1 VRTPPILD
9 QKEAFMSNVFLAGW
23 LVAIAAFPAV
33 FSQETPRRPAASDVR
48 TRDVYVSVLDSKD
61 APVAGLTAADFTVRE
76 DGVVREVVRAA
87 PATAPMQ
94 IVLLVDDSEAM
105 TPALQPMREGL
116 TKFVDQLNAHAEIG
130 IVTVGERSTSLV
142 PSTTDANALKRGINR
157 IFARPGAGAYLLDAI
172 VDVSDGFKKRKSE
185 RPVIVAVTME
195 GVQFSNLQYDT
206 VLKALEASGATLH
219 VLSVGMPSSSME
231 DEMRNVNMTVAEGTQ
246 RTGGRR
252 DQVMA
257 ISGIP
262 QALQRL
268 GDELLHQYVV
278 TYGRPDTLI
287 PPQKIQVTTTRPGVT
302 VRART
307 RISGR

>member
-1 VRTPPILD
+1 MTD
-9 QKEAFMSNVFLAGW
+9 VFLAVW
-23 LVAIAAFPAV
+23 LVALTAIPAV
-33 FSQETPRRPAASDVR
+33 FPQEAARRPAASDVR
-48 TRDVYVSVLDSKD
+48 TRDVYVSVLDNKD
-61 APVAGLTAADFTVRE
+61 APVPGLTLADFEVRE
-76 DGVVREVVRAA
+76 DGLVREVVRAS

-116 TKFVDQLNAHAEIG
+116 TTFVDKVQGHGEVG
-130 IVTVGERSTSLV
+130 IVTVGERTTSLV

-157 IFARPGAGAYLLDAI
+157 IFARPGSGAYLLDGI
-172 VDVSDGFKKRKSE
+172 LEVSEGFAKRKAD
-185 RPVIVAVTME
+185 RPVIVVLTME
-195 GVQFSNLQYDT
+195 GVEFSNLHYDR
-206 VLKALEASGATLH
+206 VLKALESSGATLH
-219 VLSVGMPSSSME
+219 VLSIGMPSSSLS
-231 DEMRNVNMTVAEGTQ
+231 DEMKNLNMVVAEGTS

-262 QALQRL
+262 QALERVA
-268 GDELLHQYVV
+268 DELLHQYVV
-278 TYGRPDTLI
+278 TYGRPDMLI
-287 PPQKIQVTTTRPGVT
+287 PPEKIKVTVTRPGVT